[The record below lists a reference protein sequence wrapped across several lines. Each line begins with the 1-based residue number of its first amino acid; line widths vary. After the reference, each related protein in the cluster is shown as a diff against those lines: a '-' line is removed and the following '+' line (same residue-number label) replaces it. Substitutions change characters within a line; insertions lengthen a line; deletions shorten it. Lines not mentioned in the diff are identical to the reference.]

1 MSVQE
6 SAATSPRRESLW
18 FVRTAE
24 ERRLIVAAAALV
36 GLPAETY
43 VRETVNETVLRDL
56 SHAR

>member
-6 SAATSPRRESLW
+6 SAAMSPRRASLW
-18 FVRTAE
+18 FARSAE

-36 GLPAETY
+36 GLTAETY
-43 VRETVNETVLRDL
+43 VTETVNETVLRDL